1 VVKVPWDRLAAESP
15 KVSEALVTWLVLRLH
30 QRARAVDGSGGDGG
44 RDLFEHTE
52 DGELTVYEAKSFTG
66 RMTPVRRRQVVRS
79 LVSAARHQP
88 DHWDLLVPIDHNP
101 AELRWFE
108 ELREEFPFVRHWHG
122 RSWLDEQFAAHPD
135 LVRYALQES
144 GDYILERIIEARAER
159 ETLLGGLPDY
169 LQRAGALHARAQEIS
184 PHYALHTELGADGQT
199 VVHLTPKGPAPDGP
213 EAIRF
218 TGQVRFLADDE
229 QEADRHRRF
238 EETVRFGGQVELT
251 ADNLAETRLT
261 GPTGLELEQL
271 ALGSVRITSPH
282 QEVTPPLLG
291 QVVVQEPSG
300 LPVTSLPVT
309 FTHRVLGT
317 DGGTLHGRDMTGL
330 MRVQARFDRRDHS
343 GRLTFSFEPPQTA
356 LPTTVVPVLRLL
368 AESHPGRFM
377 ALVFAAD
384 TGQIRAPITTGMT
397 PPRWETG
404 EARFWADAYDDL
416 ARLQSRTS
424 RFFPVPDDFTQQDV
438 REVKEV
444 HDLLDGEETVLRGD
458 SMSVEVTSAEGLDR
472 LAGIR
477 EGMFRLT
484 AGYESMIFTLGDHQI
499 DLGPCTET
507 YTVDRILNMGEAR
520 RELAEHGRATVA
532 MRLAWRF
539 PAVRYLGAER
549 PQ

>member
-1 VVKVPWDRLAAESP
+1 MVKVPWERLAAESP
-15 KVSEALVTWLVLRLH
+15 KVSEALVTWLVLRLRE
-30 QRARAVDGSGGDGG
+30 RARAVDGSGGDGG

-66 RMTPVRRRQVVRS
+66 RMTPARRRQVVRS

-101 AELRWFE
+101 AELQWFE
-108 ELREEFPFVRHWHG
+108 GLREQFPFVQHWRG

-144 GDYILERIIEARAER
+144 GDYILERIAEARAER
-159 ETLLGGLPDY
+159 ETLLNGLPDY
-169 LQRAGALHARAQEIS
+169 LERAGALHARAQEIS

-199 VVHLTPKGPAPDGP
+199 VVHLTPQGPAPDGP
-213 EAIRF
+213 AAIRF
-218 TGQVRFLADDE
+218 TGRVRFPAGDE
-229 QEADRHRRF
+229 QEADRQRRF
-238 EETVRFGGQVELT
+238 EETMRFGGEVELT
-251 ADNLAETRLT
+251 ADNLAETRLA
-261 GPTGLELEQL
+261 GPAGLGLEQL

-291 QVVVQEPSG
+291 QVIVQEPSG

-330 MRVQARFDRRDHS
+330 MRVRARFGRRDRS

-356 LPTTVVPVLRLL
+356 LPTAVVPVLRLL
-368 AESHPGRFM
+368 AESHPGRLM

-384 TGQIRAPITTGMT
+384 TGQIRAPITTAMT
-397 PPRWETG
+397 PPGWEAG

-458 SMSVEVTSAEGLDR
+458 SVSVEVTSTEGLDR

-507 YTVDRILNMGEAR
+507 YTVDRILNMGAAR
-520 RELAEHGRATVA
+520 RELAEHGRATVV
-532 MRLAWRF
+532 MRLAERF